1 MKFDEK
7 GFGIV
12 QVLIA
17 TAMLGALSLGVMQ
30 VSKNMTDVN
39 RNANSSLD
47 VLMLH
52 QEMLMILK
60 DSKDCSV
67 SVVDSIPFK
76 KSEIDDPQSEGREIE
91 LWYSDYKTGAQRNKK
106 RFSSTDAA
114 YSKFGNIKINKIKL
128 VMNNPTLPVV
138 GKDYDTGDFSDK
150 GIVRVEVEKPDNRSI
165 KFDMPVKVN
174 FTTDSTG
181 NSTVQNCAGSSS
193 NKSKTK
199 RYLVDH
205 SQSPIVPS
213 CPTDWVKEGEGFSF
227 VLSRNKPSTSSFQD
241 LADPGS
247 CLKVFKKIP
256 TIECKKGSCDYITW
270 DDTST
275 WLWAGG
281 TGTGDEIS
289 RCVICSKEDAEI
301 KVFHSQTDLTPPCPA
316 ESTLLWTGF
325 SLQALASDSSEVAS
339 MRLNDTGS
347 CLRDIKNG
355 NPQIE
360 CDKSIC
366 KVGTPN
372 DYAQFLTSMSAN
384 SSQAS
389 PPDPIQI
396 SKCAVCG
403 MD

>member
-7 GFGIV
+7 GLGIV

-91 LWYSDYKTGAQRNKK
+91 LWYSDYKTGTQRNKK

-174 FTTDSTG
+174 FTTDSNG
-181 NSTVQNCAGSSS
+181 NSTIKNCAGSSS

-205 SQSPIVPS
+205 SQSAIVPS

-227 VLSRNKPSTSSFQD
+227 VLSRNKLSTSSFQD

-247 CLKVFKKIP
+247 CLKIFKRIP
-256 TIECKKGSCDYITW
+256 TIECKEGACEYITPA
-270 DDTST
+270 DTST

-281 TGTGDEIS
+281 TGSGDEIS

-301 KVFHSQTDLTPPCPA
+301 KVFHSQTELTPPCPPD
-316 ESTLLWTGF
+316 STLLWTGF
-325 SLQALASDSSEVAS
+325 SLQAIASDTSEVAS
-339 MRLNDTGS
+339 MRLSDTGS
-347 CLRDIKNG
+347 CLKDIRNG

-360 CDKSIC
+360 CKDSIC
-366 KVGTPN
+366 NTGTSE
-372 DYAQFLTSMSAN
+372 DFVLFLTSMSMN
-384 SSQAS
+384 SPQES
-389 PPDPIQI
+389 PPKLDQI
-396 SKCAVCG
+396 SKCAVCE